1 MASDHGPV
9 VQSARL
15 RNELIQLR
23 KDRALT
29 QQQVAEA
36 MEWSTSKIIRVEGGA
51 SSITRVDLDALLTM
65 YHVTSGSQRERL
77 HALNRGA
84 KEVAWWSRY
93 KDDLSPDYL
102 NYVGYEAGAAF
113 IRQFLMGGIPGLLQ
127 TAEYAEVIT
136 RVGPIDRQKVE
147 SAARFRLRRQEELR
161 QRSNPPHQYFV
172 LDEAAIRRHIGIK
185 TDRAIMPNQLRHVAN
200 RAERDP
206 LVTVRVI
213 PFDAGAHPGLIAPF
227 TLLEFEAGLPD
238 ILFLDADQPD
248 STMIVGGDPRVAEHA
263 VNFQTLLELAL
274 PDQESIKVIRSA
286 AEEMS

>member
-1 MASDHGPV
+1 MAGDHGPV

-23 KDRALT
+23 KDRILT

-51 SSITRVDLDALLTM
+51 SSITKVDLDALLTM
-65 YHVTSGSQRERL
+65 YHVTSCSQRERL

-84 KEVAWWSRY
+84 KEAGWWSRY

-136 RVGPIDRQKVE
+136 RVGPIDHQKVE
-147 SAARFRLRRQEELR
+147 SAARFRLRRQEELK
-161 QRSNPPHQYFV
+161 QRSKPPRQYFV

-185 TDRAIMPNQLRHVAN
+185 TDRTIM
-200 RAERDP
+200 
-206 LVTVRVI
+206 
-213 PFDAGAHPGLIAPF
+213 
-227 TLLEFEAGLPD
+227 
-238 ILFLDADQPD
+238 
-248 STMIVGGDPRVAEHA
+248 
-263 VNFQTLLELAL
+263 
-274 PDQESIKVIRSA
+274 
-286 AEEMS
+286 